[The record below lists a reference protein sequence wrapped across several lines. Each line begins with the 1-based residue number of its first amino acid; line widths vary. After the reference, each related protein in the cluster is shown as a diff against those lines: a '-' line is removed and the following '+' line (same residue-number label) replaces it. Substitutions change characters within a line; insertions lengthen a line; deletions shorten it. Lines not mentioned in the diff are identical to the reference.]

1 METMIKIG
9 NQQTY
14 SACESSTSMYVQLVC
29 EGPTRRAFVFNN
41 TDILVF
47 KIGLFYKR
55 KTWHSNTQQFK
66 LVLFYT
72 YPDTTILKKNNTLNI
87 DVTRH
92 YFILTSQ
99 HISRFL

>member
-1 METMIKIG
+1 MEMMIKTG

-14 SACESSTSMYVQLVC
+14 CMWVKYINVC
-29 EGPTRRAFVFNN
+29 SISVLQGQQEEPLFFNN

-55 KTWHSNTQQFK
+55 KTWYNNIQQFK

-72 YPDTTILKKNNTLNI
+72 YPDTTIKKT
-87 DVTRH
+87 
-92 YFILTSQ
+92 TS
-99 HISRFL
+99 